1 MIAGY
6 LHDIG
11 KVIVPES
18 ILSKPGKI
26 TIEEFNLIKNH
37 VQAGYDL
44 LKNVNFPWDI
54 SRAVLEHH
62 ERLDGSG
69 YPNHLKADQISLMG
83 RIMAVAGVVEAMS
96 AHRPYRA
103 ALGVDAALSEIV
115 RGRGSKFDEKVVD
128 SCMKI
133 FKEDG
138 YQFPLHEVLTN
149 SASMQ

>member
-1 MIAGY
+1 
-6 LHDIG
+6 
-11 KVIVPES
+11 
-18 ILSKPGKI
+18 
-26 TIEEFNLIKNH
+26 
-37 VQAGYDL
+37 
-44 LKNVNFPWDI
+44 
-54 SRAVLEHH
+54 
-62 ERLDGSG
+62 
-69 YPNHLKADQISLMG
+69 
-83 RIMAVAGVVEAMS
+83 MAVADVVEAMS

>member
-54 SRAVLEHH
+54 SRAVLEH
-62 ERLDGSG
+62 L
-69 YPNHLKADQISLMG
+69 
-83 RIMAVAGVVEAMS
+83 
-96 AHRPYRA
+96 
-103 ALGVDAALSEIV
+103 
-115 RGRGSKFDEKVVD
+115 
-128 SCMKI
+128 
-133 FKEDG
+133 
-138 YQFPLHEVLTN
+138 
-149 SASMQ
+149 